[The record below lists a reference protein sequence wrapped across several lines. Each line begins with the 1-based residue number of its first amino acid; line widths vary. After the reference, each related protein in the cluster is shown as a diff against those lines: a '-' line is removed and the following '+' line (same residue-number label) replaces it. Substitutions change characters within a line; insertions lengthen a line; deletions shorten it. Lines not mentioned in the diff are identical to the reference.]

1 MPCKFAGHFYFFFNW
16 RLGLGKN
23 AYICTETDNNMEK
36 PRYDI
41 LDGLRGVAAL
51 MVLLYHVFNDAKSFF
66 VWPAPVNEFYHGF
79 LGVDFF
85 FILSGFVMGYA
96 YDERLAR
103 PTPVPSRD
111 GGESLT
117 FWGFV
122 KRRLIRLHPMVV
134 MGVLIG
140 VVAFIIPGCT
150 KWDGSAV
157 PVETLMWAT
166 LLALFLIPAPSG
178 MDVRGNTEAF
188 PLNGPHWSLFFEYL
202 GSLLYGMLLHR
213 LSTKWLRVWVACGIV
228 SLATYALFQED
239 GGVAYGW
246 SSEPMNLLGGAL
258 RMLYAYPMGLLMARM
273 FRKRKPE
280 PLHGPVFLFCC
291 LALVVLLGFPLFG
304 GKDTET
310 IFQLICIFSFFPGII
325 WIGARGVVQGRQQQ
339 AVSFL
344 GRLSYPLYA
353 VHFPLIYLYI
363 TWVGK
368 DGHPYEGYSQPWLAA
383 LITIGA
389 SVLVA
394 TLCLLFYDEPI
405 RRKLSRK

>member
-1 MPCKFAGHFYFFFNW
+1 
-16 RLGLGKN
+16 
-23 AYICTETDNNMEK
+23 MEK

-41 LDGLRGVAAL
+41 LDGLRGVAAM

-96 YDERLAR
+96 YDERWL
-103 PTPVPSRD
+103 TPSQPPR
-111 GGESLT
+111 GEAMT

-213 LSTKWLRVWVACGIV
+213 LPTKWLRVWVACGIV

-273 FRKRKPE
+273 FRRRKPE
-280 PLHGPVFLFCC
+280 PLHGPVFLFCSV
-291 LALVVLLGFPLFG
+291 ALVVLLGFPLFG

-363 TWVGK
+363 TWVSS
-368 DGHPYEGYSQPWLAA
+368 DGQPYEGYSQPWVKAV
-383 LITIGA
+383 ITIAA
-389 SVLVA
+389 SLLLA
-394 TLCLLFYDEPI
+394 TLCLLFYDEPL
-405 RRKLSRK
+405 RKRLGGK

>member
-1 MPCKFAGHFYFFFNW
+1 
-16 RLGLGKN
+16 
-23 AYICTETDNNMEK
+23 MEK

-41 LDGLRGVAAL
+41 LDGLRGVAAM

-96 YDERLAR
+96 YDNRL
-103 PTPVPSRD
+103 TPNPSPVD
-111 GGESLT
+111 EGEKMT

-122 KRRLIRLHPMVV
+122 KRRFIRLHPMVV
-134 MGVLIG
+134 MGALLG
-140 VVAFIIPGCT
+140 LVAFIIQGCT
-150 KWDGSAV
+150 KWDGTEVGLEAV
-157 PVETLMWAT
+157 LWAT

-213 LSTKWLRVWVACGIV
+213 LPTKWLRVWVACGIV

-273 FRKRKPE
+273 FRRRKPE
-280 PLHGPVFLFCC
+280 PLHGSVFLFCSV
-291 LALVVLLGFPLFG
+291 ALVVLLGFPLFG

-363 TWVGK
+363 TWVSS
-368 DGHPYEGYSQPWLAA
+368 DGQPYEGYSQPWVKAV
-383 LITIGA
+383 ITIAA
-389 SVLVA
+389 SLLLA
-394 TLCLLFYDEPI
+394 TLCLLFYDEPL
-405 RRKLSRK
+405 RKRLGGK

>member
-1 MPCKFAGHFYFFFNW
+1 
-16 RLGLGKN
+16 
-23 AYICTETDNNMEK
+23 MEK

-41 LDGLRGVAAL
+41 LDGLRGVAAV

-66 VWPAPVNEFYHGF
+66 LWPTPVYEFYHGF

-96 YDERLAR
+96 YDESLTSL
-103 PTPVPSRD
+103 TPIPSPGR
-111 GGESLT
+111 GETPEERGTLT

-134 MGVLIG
+134 MGVILGAI
-140 VVAFIIPGCT
+140 AFIIQGCVN
-150 KWDGSAV
+150 WQGNAV

-188 PLNGPHWSLFFEYL
+188 PLNGPHWSLFFEYI
-202 GSLLYGMLLHR
+202 GSLLYGLLLHR
-213 LSTKWLRVWVACGIV
+213 LPTKWLRVWVACAII
-228 SLATYALFQED
+228 SLAAYALMLED

-280 PLHGPVFLFCC
+280 PLHGPVFLFCS
-291 LALVVLLGFPLFG
+291 LALVVLLGLPLFG
-304 GKDTET
+304 GKESET
-310 IFQLICIFSFFPGII
+310 IYQMVCLFSFFPGLI
-325 WIGARGVVQGRQQQ
+325 WIGARGSVEGWRQQ

-363 TWVGK
+363 TWVRQ
-368 DGHPYEGYSQPWLAA
+368 DAIPYQGYDQPWLAA
-383 LITIGA
+383 IITIAA
-389 SVLVA
+389 SLLIA
-394 TLCLLFYDEPI
+394 TLCLLFYDEPL
-405 RRKLSRK
+405 RKRLSKKCG

>member
-1 MPCKFAGHFYFFFNW
+1 
-16 RLGLGKN
+16 
-23 AYICTETDNNMEK
+23 MER

-66 VWPAPVNEFYHGF
+66 VWPTPVGELYHSF

-96 YDERLAR
+96 YDNRL
-103 PTPVPSRD
+103 TPNPSPV
-111 GGESLT
+111 GEGDFRLT
-117 FWGFV
+117 IWGFI

-134 MGVLIG
+134 MGVILG
-140 VVAFIIPGCT
+140 VIAFVIQGCT
-150 KWDGSAV
+150 KWDGSQVTIEAV
-157 PVETLMWAT
+157 MWAM

-178 MDVRGNTEAF
+178 LDVRGNTEAF
-188 PLNGPHWSLFFEYL
+188 PLNGPHWSLFFEYI
-202 GSLLYGMLLHR
+202 GSLLYGLLLHR
-213 LSTKWLRVWVACGIV
+213 LSTRWLRVWVACGIV
-228 SLATYALFQED
+228 SLASYALLQED

-246 SSEPMNLLGGAL
+246 SSEPNNLLGGAL

-273 FRKRKPE
+273 FCKRQPKPIE
-280 PLHGPVFLFCC
+280 GPVFL
-291 LALVVLLGFPLFG
+291 LSSLGLVALLGLPLFG

-310 IFQLICIFSFFPGII
+310 IYQLVCLFSFFPAII
-325 WIGARGVVQGRQQQ
+325 WFGARGIVTGWRQR
-339 AVSFL
+339 AVSIL

-368 DGHPYEGYSQPWLAA
+368 DAHPYEGYSQPWLPAI
-383 LITIGA
+383 ITIVA
-389 SVLVA
+389 SVVIA
-394 TLCLLFYDEPI
+394 TLCLLFYDEPL
-405 RRKLSRK
+405 RKRLSRK

>member
-1 MPCKFAGHFYFFFNW
+1 
-16 RLGLGKN
+16 
-23 AYICTETDNNMEK
+23 MEK

-41 LDGLRGVAAL
+41 LDGLRGVAAV

-66 VWPAPVNEFYHGF
+66 LWPTPVYEFYHGF

-96 YDERLAR
+96 YDESLTSL
-103 PTPVPSRD
+103 TPIPSPGR
-111 GGESLT
+111 GETPEERGTLT

-134 MGVLIG
+134 MGVILGAI
-140 VVAFIIPGCT
+140 AFFIQGCVN
-150 KWDGSAV
+150 WQGNAV

-188 PLNGPHWSLFFEYL
+188 PLNGPHWSLFFEYI
-202 GSLLYGMLLHR
+202 GSLLYGLLLHR
-213 LSTKWLRVWVACGIV
+213 LPTKWLRVWVACAII
-228 SLATYALFQED
+228 SLAAYALMLED

-280 PLHGPVFLFCC
+280 PLHGPVFLFCS
-291 LALVVLLGFPLFG
+291 LALVVLLGLPLFG
-304 GKDTET
+304 GKESET
-310 IFQLICIFSFFPGII
+310 IYQMVCLFSFFPGLI
-325 WIGARGVVQGRQQQ
+325 WIGARGSVEGWRQQ

-353 VHFPLIYLYI
+353 VHFPLVYLYI
-363 TWVGK
+363 TWVRQ
-368 DGHPYEGYSQPWLAA
+368 DAIPYQGYDQPWLAA
-383 LITIGA
+383 IITIAA
-389 SVLVA
+389 SLLIA
-394 TLCLLFYDEPI
+394 TLCLLFYDEPL
-405 RRKLSRK
+405 RKRLSKKCG